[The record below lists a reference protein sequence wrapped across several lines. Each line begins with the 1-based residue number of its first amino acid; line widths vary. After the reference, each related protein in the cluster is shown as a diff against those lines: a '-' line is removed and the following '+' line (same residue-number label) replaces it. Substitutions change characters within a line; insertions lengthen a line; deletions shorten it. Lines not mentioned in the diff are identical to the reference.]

1 MSWRTGRSRGS
12 ITVFLTLTLLL
23 ILALLA
29 TCLEHAR
36 VNVASAQA
44 ERAFAGSVDAAM
56 TEYYKPLY
64 EDYHILLMDKGI
76 ESDSLE
82 YQKLSKQ
89 IKEYMEASLS
99 TTGSKELFGFEREG
113 KDLYVPQISSVE
125 VTDAIRATD
134 GKGKV
139 LEDQIL
145 QYCKYAVPA
154 EGLRDMLQ
162 HMELVEDSETTAT
175 IMEAESEAADEF
187 EDANECL
194 LELMEEVE
202 GIKCKDGVSLNRQG
216 TIDMREHFAKKFCV
230 RKITKKN
237 VGITKEVV
245 WKSTKSQYGN
255 PLQALQELSNDLA
268 AMIQA
273 KTEEEARKQ
282 AEEQEKAKQQAE
294 EQEKA
299 KATEAPKETKKT
311 NTNGK
316 KKKTSATPS
325 PSPTPTIAPTPKPTA
340 YPMEQKIAEFG
351 MKQLVLRGEVE
362 KTKSK
367 TEDAIGTIQ
376 KLKSEK
382 TELTRTVS
390 DYQKT
395 VQEQK
400 GKLKGE
406 SYASMEETVTQMQSD
421 LGKIQAA
428 IDLKPAL
435 ETNKAKL
442 TGLYEALK
450 SDITNDKA
458 SLEQKKQLVDA
469 QIAAMQDY
477 SIASITFSYGK
488 IEEKDAT
495 NPMDILDSLG
505 KSVLQL
511 TAKNPDKLS
520 QKTMENPDG
529 YYKEFGG
536 QDSGGT
542 GISIGDD
549 VTDGDLSGLFS
560 TMGEVFGD
568 SKKLE
573 QVLSNGINVL
583 LYQSYI
589 KDHFKSYVSKESK
602 FSKNPIEYEQEYILC
617 GQKTDKKNLEK
628 VVDRILLL
636 RTVANFTYIMTD
648 SGRKQKAYTAA
659 LALVGFTGIGA
670 LVKATEYA
678 ILAVWSYEEALVD
691 VAALLQ
697 GKKVPLFKSRSTF
710 VMKFADVLSISRS
723 KIQSKAKQLAKN
735 PSGVAMGYEDY
746 LQLFLL
752 FEPQA
757 QKNYRTMDLIEANM
771 KLRHSEDFSFTHS
784 IYNLKVSCNY
794 AISAKF
800 VALSFLSKW
809 NYADSSWNFSK
820 EESYSY

>member
-44 ERAFAGSVDAAM
+44 ERALAGSLDATM
-56 TEYYKPLY
+56 TEYYKPLF

-89 IKEYMEASLS
+89 MKDYMEASLS
-99 TTGSKELFGFEREG
+99 TEGSKEMFGFIQKG

-125 VTDAIRATD
+125 VTDVIRATD

-154 EGLRDMLQ
+154 DGLRKMLE
-162 HMELVEDSETTAT
+162 HVNLVEDSETTAT
-175 IMEAESEAADEF
+175 IMKAESEATDKF
-187 EDANECL
+187 EDANELL

-202 GIKCKDGVSLNRQG
+202 GIRCKDGVSLNKDG
-216 TIDMREHFAKKFCV
+216 TIHMQEHFAKKLCV
-230 RKITKKN
+230 QKVTKAN

-245 WKSTKSQYGN
+245 WQSTKKHYVN
-255 PLQALQELSNDLA
+255 PLQTLQGLSADLA
-268 AMIQA
+268 TLIQA
-273 KTEEEARKQ
+273 KKDEEARKLE
-282 AEEQEKAKQQAE
+282 EEQEK
-294 EQEKA
+294 EKA
-299 KATEAPKETKKT
+299 KATVVPEATEKPKQT
-311 NTNGK
+311 NKSSQSK
-316 KKKTSATPS
+316 KKKKESATPS

-340 YPMEQKIAEFG
+340 YPFEQKIGECR
-351 MKQLVLRGEVE
+351 MKQFALQSEVG

-367 TEDAIGTIQ
+367 TEDAIQTIQ

-382 TELTRTVS
+382 IELTQTVS
-390 DYQKT
+390 EYQKT
-395 VQEQK
+395 VQEQQ
-400 GKLKGE
+400 GKLHGE
-406 SYASMEETVTQMQSD
+406 TYASMAETVTQMQND
-421 LGKIQAA
+421 LGKLQAA
-428 IDLKPAL
+428 IDLQPAL
-435 ETNKAKL
+435 EKNRDKLSALQKAL
-442 TGLYEALK
+442 D
-450 SDITNDKA
+450 SDIANDKA

-469 QIAAMQDY
+469 QIASMQDY
-477 SIASITFSYGK
+477 SIASLKFSYGR
-488 IEEKDAT
+488 IEDKEAP

-505 KSVLQL
+505 ASVLEL
-511 TAKNPDKLS
+511 TAKDPNRLS
-520 QKTMENPDG
+520 KKTMENPDY
-529 YYKEFGG
+529 YYKKYGG
-536 QDSGGT
+536 HGSGST
-542 GISIGDD
+542 DVAINDD
-549 VTDGDLSGLFS
+549 VTDGNLSRLFG

-568 SKKLE
+568 SEKLE

-589 KDHFKSYVSKESK
+589 KDNFKSYVSKESK

-617 GQKTDKKNLEK
+617 GKKSDKKNLEK

-648 SGRKQKAYTAA
+648 SGKKQKAYTAA

-691 VAALLQ
+691 VAALLR
-697 GKKVPLFKSRSTF
+697 GKKVPLFKSRNTF
-710 VMKFADVLSISRS
+710 MLKFSDVLSISRS
-723 KIQSKAKQLAKN
+723 KIQNKAKQLGKKS
-735 PSGVAMGYEDY
+735 SGVAMGYEDY

-752 FEPQA
+752 FETQA
-757 QKNYRTMDLIEANM
+757 QKNYRTMDLIEANV
-771 KLRHSEDFSFTHS
+771 KLRHSEAFSFSHS

-794 AISAKF
+794 AIPAKF
-800 VALSFLSKW
+800 VALSFLSQL
-809 NYADSSWNFSK
+809 NYADSCWNFSK

>member
-44 ERAFAGSVDAAM
+44 ERALAGSLDATM
-56 TEYYKPLY
+56 TEYYKPLF

-89 IKEYMEASLS
+89 MKDYMEASLS
-99 TTGSKELFGFEREG
+99 TEGSKEMFGFIQKG

-125 VTDAIRATD
+125 VTDVIRATD

-154 EGLRDMLQ
+154 DGLRKMLE
-162 HMELVEDSETTAT
+162 HVNLVEDSETTAT
-175 IMEAESEAADEF
+175 IMKAESEATDKF
-187 EDANECL
+187 EDANELL

-202 GIKCKDGVSLNRQG
+202 GIRCKDGVSLNKDG
-216 TIDMREHFAKKFCV
+216 TIHMQEHFAKKLCV
-230 RKITKKN
+230 QKVTKAN

-245 WKSTKSQYGN
+245 WQSTKKHYVN
-255 PLQALQELSNDLA
+255 PLQTLQGLSADLA
-268 AMIQA
+268 TLIQA
-273 KTEEEARKQ
+273 KKDEEARKLE
-282 AEEQEKAKQQAE
+282 EEQEK
-294 EQEKA
+294 EKA
-299 KATEAPKETKKT
+299 KATVVPEATEKPKQT
-311 NTNGK
+311 NKSSQSK
-316 KKKTSATPS
+316 KKKKESATPS

-340 YPMEQKIAEFG
+340 YPFEQKIGECR
-351 MKQLVLRGEVE
+351 MKQFALQSEVG

-367 TEDAIGTIQ
+367 TEDAIQTIQ

-382 TELTRTVS
+382 IELTQTVS
-390 DYQKT
+390 EYQKT
-395 VQEQK
+395 VQEQQ
-400 GKLKGE
+400 GKLHGE
-406 SYASMEETVTQMQSD
+406 TYASMAETVTQMQND
-421 LGKIQAA
+421 LGKLQAA
-428 IDLKPAL
+428 IDLQPAL
-435 ETNKAKL
+435 EKNRDKLSALQKAL
-442 TGLYEALK
+442 D
-450 SDITNDKA
+450 SDIANDKA

-469 QIAAMQDY
+469 QIASMQDY
-477 SIASITFSYGK
+477 SIASLKFSYGR
-488 IEEKDAT
+488 IEDKEAP

-505 KSVLQL
+505 ASVLEL
-511 TAKNPDKLS
+511 TAKDPNRLS
-520 QKTMENPDG
+520 KKTMENPDY
-529 YYKEFGG
+529 YYKKYGG
-536 QDSGGT
+536 HGSGST
-542 GISIGDD
+542 DVAINDD
-549 VTDGDLSGLFS
+549 VTDGNLSRLFG

-568 SKKLE
+568 SEKLE

-589 KDHFKSYVSKESK
+589 KDNFKSYVSKESK

-617 GQKTDKKNLEK
+617 GKKSDKKNLEK

-648 SGRKQKAYTAA
+648 SGKKQKAYTAA

-691 VAALLQ
+691 VAALLR
-697 GKKVPLFKSRSTF
+697 GKKVPLFKSRNTF
-710 VMKFADVLSISRS
+710 MLKFSDVLSISRS
-723 KIQSKAKQLAKN
+723 KIQNKAKQLGKKS
-735 PSGVAMGYEDY
+735 SGVAMGYEDY

-752 FEPQA
+752 FETQA
-757 QKNYRTMDLIEANM
+757 QKNYRTMDLIEANV
-771 KLRHSEDFSFTHS
+771 KLRHSEAFSFSHS

-794 AISAKF
+794 AIPAKF
-800 VALSFLSKW
+800 VALSFLSQW
-809 NYADSSWNFSK
+809 NYADSCWNFSK

>member
-44 ERAFAGSVDAAM
+44 ERALAGSLDATM
-56 TEYYKPLY
+56 TEYYKPLFD
-64 EDYHILLMDKGI
+64 DYHILLMDKGI

-89 IKEYMEASLS
+89 MKDYMEASLS
-99 TTGSKELFGFEREG
+99 TEGSKEMFGFIQKG

-125 VTDAIRATD
+125 VTDVIRATD

-154 EGLRDMLQ
+154 DGLRKMLE
-162 HMELVEDSETTAT
+162 HVNLVEDSETTAT
-175 IMEAESEAADEF
+175 IMKAESEATDKF
-187 EDANECL
+187 EDANELL

-202 GIKCKDGVSLNRQG
+202 GIRCKDGVSLNKDG
-216 TIDMREHFAKKFCV
+216 TIHMQEHFAKKLCV
-230 RKITKKN
+230 QKVTKAN

-245 WKSTKSQYGN
+245 WKSAKKHYVN
-255 PLQALQELSNDLA
+255 PLDALQELSDDLA
-268 AMIQA
+268 TLIQA
-273 KTEEEARKQ
+273 KEEEEARKK
-282 AEEQEKAKQQAE
+282 AEEE
-294 EQEKA
+294 EKA
-299 KATEAPKETKKT
+299 KATVAPKATAKPKQT
-311 NTNGK
+311 NKSGQSK
-316 KKKTSATPS
+316 KKKKESATPS

-340 YPMEQKIAEFG
+340 YPFEQKIGECR
-351 MKQLVLRGEVE
+351 MKQFALQSEVG

-367 TEDAIGTIQ
+367 TEDAIQTIQ
-376 KLKSEK
+376 KLKAEK
-382 TELTRTVS
+382 IELTQTVS
-390 DYQKT
+390 EYQKT
-395 VQEQK
+395 VQEQQ
-400 GKLKGE
+400 GKLHGE
-406 SYASMEETVTQMQSD
+406 TYASMAETVTQMQND
-421 LGKIQAA
+421 LGKLQAA
-428 IDLKPAL
+428 IDLQPAL
-435 ETNKAKL
+435 EKNRDKLSALQKAL
-442 TGLYEALK
+442 D
-450 SDITNDKA
+450 SDIANDKA

-469 QIAAMQDY
+469 QIASMQDY
-477 SIASITFSYGK
+477 SIASLKFSYGR
-488 IEEKDAT
+488 IEDKEAP

-505 KSVLQL
+505 ASVLEL
-511 TAKNPDKLS
+511 TAKDPNRLS
-520 QKTMENPDG
+520 KKTMENPDY
-529 YYKEFGG
+529 YYKKYGG
-536 QDSGGT
+536 HGSGST
-542 GISIGDD
+542 DVAINDD
-549 VTDGDLSGLFS
+549 VTDGNLSRLFG

-568 SKKLE
+568 SEKLE
-573 QVLSNGINVL
+573 KVLSNGINVL

-589 KDHFKSYVSKESK
+589 KDNFKSYVSKESK

-617 GQKTDKKNLEK
+617 GKKSDKKNLEK

-648 SGRKQKAYTAA
+648 SGKKQKAYTAA

-691 VAALLQ
+691 VAALLR
-697 GKKVPLFKSRSTF
+697 GKKVPLFKSRNTF
-710 VMKFADVLSISRS
+710 MLKFSDVLSISRS
-723 KIQSKAKQLAKN
+723 KIQNKAKQLGKKS
-735 PSGVAMGYEDY
+735 SGVAMGYEDY

-752 FEPQA
+752 FETQA
-757 QKNYRTMDLIEANM
+757 QKNYRTMDLIEANV
-771 KLRHSEDFSFTHS
+771 KLRHSEAFSFSHS

-794 AISAKF
+794 AIPAKF
-800 VALSFLSKW
+800 VALSFLSQW
-809 NYADSSWNFSK
+809 NYADSCWNFSK

>member
-1 MSWRTGRSRGS
+1 MSWRTGRSKGS

-44 ERAFAGSVDAAM
+44 ERALAGSLDATM
-56 TEYYKPLY
+56 TEYYKPLFD
-64 EDYHILLMDKGI
+64 DYHILLMDKGI

-89 IKEYMEASLS
+89 MKDYMEASLS
-99 TTGSKELFGFEREG
+99 TEGSKEMFGFIQKG

-125 VTDAIRATD
+125 VTDVIRATD

-154 EGLRDMLQ
+154 DGLRKMLE
-162 HMELVEDSETTAT
+162 HVNLVEDSETTAT
-175 IMEAESEAADEF
+175 IMKAESEATDKF
-187 EDANECL
+187 EDANELL

-202 GIKCKDGVSLNRQG
+202 GIRCKDGVSLNKDG
-216 TIDMREHFAKKFCV
+216 TIDMQEHFAKKLCV
-230 RKITKKN
+230 QKVTKAN

-245 WKSTKSQYGN
+245 WQSTKKHYVN
-255 PLQALQELSNDLA
+255 PLQALQGLSADLA
-268 AMIQA
+268 TLIQA
-273 KTEEEARKQ
+273 KKDEEARKK
-282 AEEQEKAKQQAE
+282 AEEE
-294 EQEKA
+294 EKA
-299 KATEAPKETKKT
+299 KATVAPKVTEKPKQT
-311 NTNGK
+311 NKSGQSK
-316 KKKTSATPS
+316 KKKKESATPS

-340 YPMEQKIAEFG
+340 YPFEQKIGECR
-351 MKQLVLRGEVE
+351 MKQFALQSEVG

-367 TEDAIGTIQ
+367 TEDAIHTIQ

-382 TELTRTVS
+382 IELTQTVS
-390 DYQKT
+390 EYQKT
-395 VQEQK
+395 VQEQQ
-400 GKLKGE
+400 GKLHGE
-406 SYASMEETVTQMQSD
+406 TYASMAETVTQMQND
-421 LGKIQAA
+421 LGKLQAA
-428 IDLKPAL
+428 IDLQPAL
-435 ETNKAKL
+435 EKNRDKLSALQKAL
-442 TGLYEALK
+442 DSEI
-450 SDITNDKA
+450 SNDKA

-477 SIASITFSYGK
+477 SIASLKFSYGR
-488 IEEKDAT
+488 IEDKEAP

-505 KSVLQL
+505 ASVLEL
-511 TAKNPDKLS
+511 TAKDPNRLS
-520 QKTMENPDG
+520 KKTMENSDY
-529 YYKEFGG
+529 YYKKFGG
-536 QDSGGT
+536 HGSGST
-542 GISIGDD
+542 DVAINDD
-549 VTDGDLSGLFS
+549 VTDGNLSGLFG

-568 SKKLE
+568 REKLE
-573 QVLSNGINVL
+573 EVLSNGINVL

-589 KDHFKSYVSKESK
+589 KDNFKSYVSKESK

-617 GQKTDKKNLEK
+617 GKKSDKKNLEK

-691 VAALLQ
+691 VAALLR
-697 GKKVPLFKSRSTF
+697 GKKVPLFKSRNTF
-710 VMKFADVLSISRS
+710 MLKFSDVLSISRS
-723 KIQSKAKQLAKN
+723 RIQNKAKQLGKKS
-735 PSGVAMGYEDY
+735 SGVAMGYEDY

-757 QKNYRTMDLIEANM
+757 QKNYRTMDLIEANV
-771 KLRHSEDFSFTHS
+771 KLRHSEAFSFSHS

-794 AISAKF
+794 AIPAKF
-800 VALSFLSKW
+800 VALSFLSQW
-809 NYADSSWNFSK
+809 NYADSCWNFSK